1 MKTRILAGDWK
12 GTREIYNTERREVEG
27 IMLVKV
33 NDLTEKKQRLLMELY
48 EDSNIKNALYF
59 YPDMKDIEA
68 GKKKVEENFI
78 DYIKNEFF
86 VNVGNIYY
94 VWEEKGI
101 WISAMRVYKI
111 NNNLYYIEALE
122 THPKYRK
129 QGYAEKLM
137 SRVIDELKI
146 QGNFEIKSMTPKEN
160 IASQRT
166 HEKCGFNKKYGRAF
180 CYTTN
185 EWVEDIVD
193 LSFRSV
199 I

>member
-1 MKTRILAGDWK
+1 
-12 GTREIYNTERREVEG
+12 
-27 IMLVKV
+27 MLVKV
-33 NDLTEKKQRLLMELY
+33 NELNEKEQRLLMDLY
-48 EDSNIKNALYF
+48 EDGNIKNASYF
-59 YPDMKDIEA
+59 YPDIEDIEV

-78 DYIKNEFF
+78 AYIKNEFF
-86 VNVGNIYY
+86 INEDNIYY
-94 VWEEKGI
+94 VWEENRI

-111 NNNLYYIEALE
+111 NNNLYYIEALA

-129 QGYAEKLM
+129 QGFAGKLM
-137 SRVIDELKI
+137 NSVIKELKSY
-146 QGNFEIKSMTPKEN
+146 GEFEMKSMTSKEN

-193 LSFRSV
+193 LSYSSV
-199 I
+199 V

>member
-1 MKTRILAGDWK
+1 
-12 GTREIYNTERREVEG
+12 
-27 IMLVKV
+27 MLVKV
-33 NDLTEKKQRLLMELY
+33 NELSEKEQRLLMDLY
-48 EDSNIKNALYF
+48 EDGNIKNASYF
-59 YPDMKDIEA
+59 YPDIEDIEV

-78 DYIKNEFF
+78 AYIKDEFF
-86 VNVGNIYY
+86 ISDGNIYY
-94 VWEEKGI
+94 VWEENDI

-111 NNNLYYIEALE
+111 NNNLYYIEALA

-129 QGYAEKLM
+129 QGFAGKLM
-137 SRVIDELKI
+137 NSVIKELKSY
-146 QGNFEIKSMTPKEN
+146 GEFEMKSMTSKEN

-193 LSFRSV
+193 LSYSSV
-199 I
+199 V